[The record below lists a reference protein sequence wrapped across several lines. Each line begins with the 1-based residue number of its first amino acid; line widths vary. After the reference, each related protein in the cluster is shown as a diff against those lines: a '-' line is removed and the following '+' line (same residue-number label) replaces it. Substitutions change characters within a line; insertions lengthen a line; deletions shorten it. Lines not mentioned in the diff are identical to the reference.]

1 MSQQSTVKRSEA
13 NTNKSTKKLSELVQ
27 DQDMEMQNLQNEI
40 SRVKVDA
47 LNTKAHNQ
55 MLKERLET
63 LSADLTD
70 REKLID
76 QYEMEIRKRHNQ
88 IEKKQL
94 YVDRLNRE
102 FDEKRSKQ
110 EDDNTGPMEGK
121 IKGLRKQITEK
132 TQECQDMQKSWIT
145 KQTDLLSL
153 QEEID
158 TTKDHVQDQKN
169 RKLILQQKHLR
180 TEGGWEGQKKEIS
193 DLRLDVKQLQYEMDK
208 LNTSIASHGKKQDD
222 LTNTNQNM
230 ETEFVRKLKEIE
242 QNCLE

>member
-1 MSQQSTVKRSEA
+1 M
-13 NTNKSTKKLSELVQ
+13 EL
-27 DQDMEMQNLQNEI
+27 QNLQNEI
-40 SRVKVDA
+40 SRVMVDS
-47 LNTKAHNQ
+47 LNTKAHHQ
-55 MLKERLET
+55 MLKERLDT
-63 LSADLTD
+63 LTKDLAE

-76 QYEMEIRKRHNQ
+76 QYELEIRKRHNQ

-169 RKLILQQKHLR
+169 RKLILP
-180 TEGGWEGQKKEIS
+180 
-193 DLRLDVKQLQYEMDK
+193 
-208 LNTSIASHGKKQDD
+208 
-222 LTNTNQNM
+222 
-230 ETEFVRKLKEIE
+230 
-242 QNCLE
+242 